1 MKPSLTR
8 LAGVMLLWDTTTKSD
23 FSLDLISSFTHSA
36 CRTQSDYLLVDMT
49 RVLLDELCE
58 AHIVSA
64 HFTEPVE
71 DTGFTGVEERK
82 VLGHL

>member
-1 MKPSLTR
+1 
-8 LAGVMLLWDTTTKSD
+8 
-23 FSLDLISSFTHSA
+23 
-36 CRTQSDYLLVDMT
+36 MT
-49 RVLLDELCE
+49 RVLLYELCE

-82 VLGHL
+82 VLGHLWSATLDSHYTDIPPLT